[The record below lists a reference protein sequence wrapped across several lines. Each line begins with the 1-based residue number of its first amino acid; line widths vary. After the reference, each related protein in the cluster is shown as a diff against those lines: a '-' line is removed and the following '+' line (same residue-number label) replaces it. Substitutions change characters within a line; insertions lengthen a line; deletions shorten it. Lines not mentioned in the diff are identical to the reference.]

1 MNPKYEFEEKNKEW
15 KTNEQ
20 SLCRNEVKWNEKK
33 EKRWDENV
41 ISLSHLNIQLWAAA
55 NEL

>member
-1 MNPKYEFEEKNKEW
+1 MNPKYEFEEKNIKW

-55 NEL
+55 NEF